1 MKTAPSSSDQKVP
14 ATAYDLH
21 RHRVL
26 ECQSGDKLHTDRDA
40 STLIGDALGEQAG
53 TVVVPVACLSGDFFV
68 LRTRLA
74 GEIVQKFTN
83 YGLRLVILGDI
94 AKHIEASTA
103 LRDFV
108 YEANQRTNL
117 WFLPDRAAFEQRLA
131 NERH

>member
-1 MKTAPSSSDQKVP
+1 MP

-21 RHRVL
+21 GHHVL
-26 ECQSGDKLHTDRDA
+26 EYQTGDKLHTDRDA
-40 STLIGDALGEQAG
+40 STLIGDALGAQAD
-53 TVVVPVACLSGDFFV
+53 TVVIPVSCLSEDFFV

-83 YGLRLVILGDI
+83 YGLRLVVLGDI
-94 AKHIEASTA
+94 AKPIESSTA

-117 WFLPDRAAFEQRLA
+117 WFLPDRATFEQRLA
-131 NERH
+131 KEKTR